1 MNRRPVHFHR
11 LFRRPFRYPAAIG
24 ADPEAGRVSLFLA
37 VAMIGVL
44 TVIGLAFDGAGQLRS
59 MHRADNLA
67 AEAARTG
74 GQAIDLRKAING
86 EPKVLDRNAARAAVQ
101 SYLNTIS
108 NVTLRQIT
116 FSPDN
121 REITVVVDV
130 RYDTLFLDLLGFP
143 DETMLRGQATARLL
157 TGP

>member
-1 MNRRPVHFHR
+1 MRRGPT
-11 LFRRPFRYPAAIG
+11 G
-24 ADPEAGRVSLFLA
+24 TDPEAGRISLFLA

-59 MHRADNLA
+59 MQRADNLA

-74 GQAIDLRKAING
+74 GQAIDLAKAING
-86 EPKVLDRNAARAAVQ
+86 EPKVLDRDAASAAVTN
-101 SYLNTIS
+101 YLSTVD
-108 NVTLRQIT
+108 NVTLRQVT

-143 DETMLRGQATARLL
+143 DRTVVRGRATARLL